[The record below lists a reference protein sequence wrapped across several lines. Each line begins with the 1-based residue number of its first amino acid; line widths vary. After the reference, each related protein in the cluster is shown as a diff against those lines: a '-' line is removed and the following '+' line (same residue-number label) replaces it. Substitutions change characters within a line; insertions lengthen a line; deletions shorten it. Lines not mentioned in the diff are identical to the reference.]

1 MSAFRGNFKF
11 GKGTTGN
18 RLLVNNEITA
28 PPTKNCFIH
37 FPVRSQS
44 EDDDLL
50 DKYISRSCPTSG
62 ILDTDA
68 SRNNGT
74 ADAPQTTVVEP
85 TSGVTTQQEE
95 ETTTFPIALEI
106 SSNEPEGRLGLSVD
120 YSSGREVRITAIEQG
135 LIQEWNRMHSNRGER
150 LVNIGDIIVSINGI
164 SDPVKMLQEC
174 RQQTPYVVE
183 VIIKPLERPNPET
196 AAKNGSAGHAFGIC
210 RPCAYYH
217 KPNGCVN
224 TQTCSYCHECPAG
237 ELKRRKQVKMF
248 FRKMMYKIQRQ
259 QSGDASQDQLQDE
272 EKC

>member
-11 GKGTTGN
+11 DNGTN
-18 RLLVNNEITA
+18 ADRILAEITV

-50 DKYISRSCPTSG
+50 VKYISRSCPASG
-62 ILDTDA
+62 LLDCDPN
-68 SRNNGT
+68 RNNGT
-74 ADAPQTTVVEP
+74 VEVTQTTVVEP
-85 TSGVTTQQEE
+85 TSAVTTHTEE
-95 ETTTFPIALEI
+95 ANTFPIALEI

-150 LVNIGDIIVSINGI
+150 LVNIGDVIVSINGI
-164 SDPVKMLQEC
+164 NDPVKMLQEC

-196 AAKNGSAGHAFGIC
+196 AAKNGSAGHNHGIC

-224 TQTCSYCHECPAG
+224 IQNCSYCHVCPAG

-259 QSGDASQDQLQDE
+259 QSGDASQDELQDQD
-272 EKC
+272 KC